1 MARLRRHAAVGAG
14 PRAGQYLSLGAKSR
28 ALLRGQMQATVED
41 VRAVAHSVLR
51 HRIFTNFTAQ
61 AEGVES
67 DDVID
72 HLLKEVP
79 VESKAA

>member
-1 MARLRRHAAVGAG
+1 M
-14 PRAGQYLSLGAKSR
+14 
-28 ALLRGQMQATVED
+28 TD
-41 VRAVAHSVLR
+41 
-51 HRIFTNFTAQ
+51 IFTNFTAQ

>member
-1 MARLRRHAAVGAG
+1 
-14 PRAGQYLSLGAKSR
+14 
-28 ALLRGQMQATVED
+28 MQATVED